1 MKTELTWVS
10 SAGGPLILLPESL
23 LPHWSGSF
31 RASEEGSQSQTD
43 YDRACKVQG
52 YLGVIN
58 VNAGQGLVLGD
69 EPMQTSW
76 LPLSEQLGGILIRWQ
91 WAPDEKHVNEA
102 MTDLS
107 RIARQPPSLTFG
119 VSDKVLLLF
128 DAACSGNDPGDAL
141 RIDLLPGQYSI
152 ESTHYE
158 PDEETSLILH
168 RLSRTL

>member
-1 MKTELTWVS
+1 MKIDLSWIS
-10 SAGGPLILLPESL
+10 SAGGPLLLLPESL
-23 LPHWSGSF
+23 VGHWRGSF
-31 RASEEGSQSQTD
+31 SASEENSQSQTD
-43 YDRACKVQG
+43 YDRACSVEG
-52 YLGVIN
+52 YVGVIN

-76 LPLSEQLGGILIRWQ
+76 LPLSEQLGGVLVRWQ

-107 RIARQPPSLTFG
+107 RLAWEPPTHTFR

-141 RIDLLPGQYSI
+141 NIDLLPGQYSI

-168 RLSRTL
+168 RLSRTR